1 MRSWIRIGML
11 ASPACL
17 MVLLAPS
24 PASSAESAKPDF
36 RLQEADPAV
45 EPLVPKVPATEEER
59 KKADALSWYMTGR
72 LLETRQDQRRA
83 FQAYQKSLALDP
95 DFLETYRAL
104 VPLSFRLNLIDD
116 AVRYAQRAVELD
128 PNDVELL
135 QQLATHVANQQKFP
149 EAIKYLEQAANSE
162 RLEKKSPSYILLM
175 RSLGILYSVLGEKEK
190 AAEAYSA
197 VFVGLRDHT
206 EYGLDFRTRRALLSD
221 QQTTFER
228 IGEVLL
234 DGGKVALAGEAF
246 DLAEKS
252 GRVSEGNLYFH
263 RARVQLLSDKP
274 EAALEQLQTYLDGQR
289 QSKGRAAYEL
299 LAEILKKL
307 GRESELLDRLKTL
320 ADKDARN
327 KLLQYFYAEKLA
339 EAKNLDE
346 AKAVYERSLAGA
358 GDAQG
363 YLGLAS
369 VLRQLKQ
376 PNELIDALGAAL
388 SRVST
393 ESAQQQ
399 EAELRAAVE
408 DKPLLASLFEAGRAQ
423 AAAEPSTLTFEEA
436 YILGKLGS
444 EGKEVDVSAEFFRKA
459 LPLAKERK
467 FLIYGEL
474 ADVYQDAER
483 HADASEVYEEALKEP
498 SLAERR
504 PDLLMALAQSREM
517 GGETDAAIKAIEEA
531 LKIVP
536 GNPQL
541 RFREAWIYYHAH
553 RWDEAIPKFESI
565 VADHPEFR
573 ENPLLKPVIRAC
585 QYSISNIYVQ
595 KGDMARGEK
604 ILEVILAEEPN
615 DPSVNNDL
623 GYLYADQ
630 GKNLE
635 QAESMI
641 RKAVDSEPDNAAY
654 LDSLGWVLFKQGKAA
669 EALPY
674 LEKSIEKS
682 TGAGDATLQD
692 HLGDCLLALGRVQ
705 DAVTAWEKA
714 LADARKQRFPDQKLI
729 DSLEAK
735 LKEHAKK

>member
-1 MRSWIRIGML
+1 ML

-24 PASSAESAKPDF
+24 LASSAESAKPDF
-36 RLQEADPAV
+36 RQQEADPAV

-72 LLETRQDQRRA
+72 LLETRADQRRA

-95 DFLETYRAL
+95 DLLDTYRAL

-162 RLEKKSPSYILLM
+162 RLDKKSPSYLLLM

-190 AAEAYSA
+190 AAEAYAA

-206 EYGLDFRTRRALLSD
+206 DYGLDFRTRRALLSD

-234 DGGKVALAGEAF
+234 DGGKIALAGEAF

-274 EAALEQLQTYLDGQR
+274 DAALEQLQTYLDGQR

-307 GRESELLDRLKTL
+307 GRESELLNRLKTL

-339 EAKNLDE
+339 EAMNLEE
-346 AKAVYERSLAGA
+346 AKAVYDRSLAGA

-388 SRVST
+388 SRVSA

-408 DKPLLASLFEAGRAQ
+408 DKSLLTSLFEAGRAQ

-573 ENPLLKPVIRAC
+573 ENPILKSVIRAC

-595 KGDMARGEK
+595 KGDMPRGEK

-641 RKAVDSEPDNAAY
+641 RKAVDAEPENAAY

-669 EALPY
+669 EALPH

-692 HLGDCLLALGRVQ
+692 HLGDCLLALDRVQ
-705 DAVTAWEKA
+705 DAVAAWEKA
-714 LADARKQRFPDQKLI
+714 LADARKQRFPDKKLI

>member
-36 RLQEADPAV
+36 RQQEADAAV

-72 LLETRQDQRRA
+72 LLETRADQRRA

-95 DFLETYRAL
+95 DLLDTYRAL
-104 VPLSFRLNLIDD
+104 VPLSFRLNLIED

-128 PNDVELL
+128 PNDVEML
-135 QQLATHVANQQKFP
+135 QQLATHLANKQEFP

-162 RLEKKSPSYILLM
+162 RLEKKSPAYILLM
-175 RSLGILYSVLGEKEK
+175 RSLGILHSVLGDKEK
-190 AAEAYSA
+190 AADAYSA
-197 VFVGLRDHT
+197 VFVGLRDHA

-274 EAALEQLQTYLDGQR
+274 DAALEQLQTYLDGQR

-339 EAKNLDE
+339 EAMNLEE

-388 SRVST
+388 SRVSP

-399 EAELRAAVE
+399 EAELRAAAG
-408 DKPLLASLFEAGRAQ
+408 DKSLLASLFDAGRAQ
-423 AAAEPSTLTFEEA
+423 ATAEPSTLTFEEA
-436 YILGKLGS
+436 YILGKLAS
-444 EGKEVDVSAEFFRKA
+444 EGEEVDVSAEFFRKA

-474 ADVYQDAER
+474 AEIYQDAGR

-498 SLAERR
+498 TLAERR

-573 ENPLLKPVIRAC
+573 ENPLLKSVIRAC

-641 RKAVDSEPDNAAY
+641 RKAVTAEPDNAAY

-705 DAVTAWEKA
+705 DAVAAWEKA

>member
-36 RLQEADPAV
+36 RQQEADAAV

-72 LLETRQDQRRA
+72 LLETRADQRRA

-95 DFLETYRAL
+95 DLLDTYRAL
-104 VPLSFRLNLIDD
+104 VPLSFRLNLIED

-128 PNDVELL
+128 PNDVEML
-135 QQLATHVANQQKFP
+135 QQLATHLANKQEFP

-162 RLEKKSPSYILLM
+162 RLEKKSPAYILLM
-175 RSLGILYSVLGEKEK
+175 RSLGILYSVLGDKEK
-190 AAEAYSA
+190 AADAYSA
-197 VFVGLRDHT
+197 VFVGLRDHA

-274 EAALEQLQTYLDGQR
+274 DAALEQLQTYLDGQR

-339 EAKNLDE
+339 EAMNLEE

-388 SRVST
+388 SRVSP

-399 EAELRAAVE
+399 EAELRAAAG
-408 DKPLLASLFEAGRAQ
+408 DKSLLASLFDAGRAQ
-423 AAAEPSTLTFEEA
+423 ATAEPSTLTFEEA
-436 YILGKLGS
+436 YILGKLAS
-444 EGKEVDVSAEFFRKA
+444 EGEEVDVSAEFFRKA

-474 ADVYQDAER
+474 AEIYQDAGR
-483 HADASEVYEEALKEP
+483 HADASAVYEEALKEP

-573 ENPLLKPVIRAC
+573 ENPLLKSVIRAC

-641 RKAVDSEPDNAAY
+641 RKAVTAEPDNAAY

-705 DAVTAWEKA
+705 DAVAAWEKA